1 MNWANISE
9 NKRTYFTISKHFAR
23 IYVKYTC
30 EISKFWMKTTENYIS
45 SEYFTVF
52 FIQNDQITTKFCQ
65 KFRKL
70 KKHIQNE
77 YFTALFFKN

>member
-30 EISKFWMKTTENYIS
+30 EIPTGIHILNENTENYIS

-52 FIQNDQITTKFCQ
+52 LIQNDQIPTKFCQ
-65 KFRKL
+65 KIRKL
-70 KKHIQNE
+70 KK
-77 YFTALFFKN
+77 